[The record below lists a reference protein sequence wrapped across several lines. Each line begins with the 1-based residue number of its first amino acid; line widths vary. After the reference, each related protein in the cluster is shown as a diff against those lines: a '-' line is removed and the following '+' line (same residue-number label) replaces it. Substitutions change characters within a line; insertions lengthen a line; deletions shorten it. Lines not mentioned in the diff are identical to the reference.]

1 NLPRRV
7 LKVPGVRVVAIRA
20 AKQTTRNEQNDTQA
34 GSIAARRGFI
44 GMQVTICAVGLF
56 LNCVLIRSIRREG
69 NVQIVAAASKRSRYL
84 FDLDQR
90 CSKRL
95 RRDSKRLPGA
105 TSKHG

>member
-1 NLPRRV
+1 MVRPPSRCRRADANLPRRV
-7 LKVPGVRVVAIRA
+7 LKVPGVRVVAIKA

-56 LNCVLIRSIRREG
+56 PSSIPFQIDRESL
-69 NVQIVAAASKRSRYL
+69 QQASKRSRYL

-90 CSKRL
+90 CNKGRAL
-95 RRDSKRLPGA
+95 RN
-105 TSKHG
+105 